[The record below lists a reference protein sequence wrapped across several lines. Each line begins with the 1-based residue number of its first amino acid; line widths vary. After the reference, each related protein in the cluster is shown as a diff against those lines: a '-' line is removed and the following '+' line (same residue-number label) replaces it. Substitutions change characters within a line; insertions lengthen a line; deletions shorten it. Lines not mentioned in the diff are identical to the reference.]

1 MAKKVDHEE
10 RFYVALKRITAY
22 MTPAQLRR
30 ASEREY
36 GLDHAEALE
45 MAYEN
50 VIEEARSVLR
60 GYRRPKIQRAN
71 VSEATRNSSVVAEG
85 VTAGETAPPEA
96 QP

>member
-1 MAKKVDHEE
+1 MPKVDYEQ

-30 ASEREY
+30 ESERQY

-50 VIEEARSVLR
+50 VIDEAKEALR
-60 GYRRPKIQRAN
+60 GYRRKKKA
-71 VSEATRNSSVVAEG
+71 VE
-85 VTAGETAPPEA
+85 PPEVQVIA
-96 QP
+96 PSGGQ

>member
-1 MAKKVDHEE
+1 MPKVDHEE

-30 ASEREY
+30 NAERQY

-50 VIEEARSVLR
+50 VIGEAKHALR
-60 GYRRPKIQRAN
+60 GYRRKPKPI
-71 VSEATRNSSVVAEG
+71 AEELKG
-85 VTAGETAPPEA
+85 CE
-96 QP
+96 